1 MFDEAKL
8 QASFV
13 KWRYALVRID
23 LIFLHVRRFL
33 VKKCYNEAYLLNEI
47 IISLSSTISSQN
59 NHFHPQTLVIL
70 TRFVTFSISKSQ
82 TIECIYYL

>member
-13 KWRYALVRID
+13 KWRYVLVRID
-23 LIFLHVRRFL
+23 LIFSHARRFL
-33 VKKCYNEAYLLNEI
+33 VKKCYNEADLLNEI
-47 IISLSSTISSQN
+47 IISLSDTISGQN
-59 NHFHPQTLVIL
+59 NHFYPETLVIL
-70 TRFVTFSISKSQ
+70 TRGVTFSISKSQ

>member
-23 LIFLHVRRFL
+23 LIFLHVLWFL
-33 VKKCYNEAYLLNEI
+33 VKERYRLAFLLNEI
-47 IISLSSTISSQN
+47 IITSDHFAGKTTIFTPKHSLS
-59 NHFHPQTLVIL
+59 
-70 TRFVTFSISKSQ
+70 
-82 TIECIYYL
+82 